1 MTIDKHILITG
12 ANGGIGF
19 EVIRLLAKQNAKLT
33 LLYHENSE
41 KIEKLKS
48 DLEDT
53 CYIEIKKVD
62 LTNEKELDD
71 IVSSILEKHSID
83 IFIHSPAYPIQHK
96 DIMNMAWSD
105 FQKQLDLQT
114 KSFLQISKLIIPQM
128 KSQKFGK
135 IISILT
141 SYVVGKPPNGITD
154 YVVGKYSL
162 LGLTK
167 CMAAELGSFGIRAN
181 SVSPSIVNTPLTDPL
196 PSKLKEIT
204 KSQIPLENRLAEPTE
219 VAGVVLFLCGD
230 GANYITGEN
239 ILVTGGHTMH

>member
-19 EVIRLLAKQNAKLT
+19 EVARLLAEQKAKLT
-33 LLYHENSE
+33 LLYHENAQQLDNFTTSGQS
-41 KIEKLKS
+41 L
-48 DLEDT
+48 
-53 CYIEIKKVD
+53 EIKKVN
-62 LTNEKELDD
+62 LANGKEIDET
-71 IVSSILEKHSID
+71 ISSISEDRTID

-96 DIMNMAWSD
+96 DIMNTTWND

-135 IISILT
+135 ILSILT
-141 SYVVGKPPNGITD
+141 SYVVGKPPNGIAD

-167 CMAAELGSFGIRAN
+167 CMAGELGSSGIRVN
-181 SVSPSIVNTPLTDPL
+181 SVSPSMVNTPLTDPL

-204 KSQIPLENRLAEPTE
+204 KSQIPLEGRLAEPAE
-219 VAGVVLFLCGD
+219 VAGTVLFLCED
-230 GANYITGEN
+230 GADYITGEN

>member
-1 MTIDKHILITG
+1 M
-12 ANGGIGF
+12 
-19 EVIRLLAKQNAKLT
+19 
-33 LLYHENSE
+33 
-41 KIEKLKS
+41 
-48 DLEDT
+48 LELR
-53 CYIEIKKVD
+53 KVD
-62 LTNEKELDD
+62 LANAKEIDKT
-71 IVSSILEKHSID
+71 ISSILENHPID

-96 DIMNMAWSD
+96 DVMNMAWND
-105 FQKQLDLQT
+105 FQKQFDLQT
-114 KSFLQISKLIIPQM
+114 KSFLQISKLIIPHM

-167 CMAAELGSFGIRAN
+167 CMAAELGPFGIRAN

-204 KSQIPLENRLAEPTE
+204 KSQIPLENRLAEPSE
-219 VAGVVLFLCGD
+219 VAEVVLFLCGD
-230 GANYITGEN
+230 GSNYITGEN
-239 ILVTGGHTMH
+239 ILVTGGYSMH

>member
-1 MTIDKHILITG
+1 MTVDKHILITG

-19 EVIRLLAKQNAKLT
+19 AVAKLLAGQKANLT
-33 LLYHENSE
+33 LLYHKNSQQLENFSTPGQM
-41 KIEKLKS
+41 
-48 DLEDT
+48 LELR
-53 CYIEIKKVD
+53 KVD
-62 LTNEKELDD
+62 LANEKEIDKT
-71 IVSSILEKHSID
+71 ISSILEDHPID
-83 IFIHSPAYPIQHK
+83 VFIHSPAYPIQHK
-96 DIMNMAWSD
+96 DITNTAWND
-105 FQKQLDLQT
+105 FQKQFDLQT
-114 KSFLQISKLIIPQM
+114 KSFLQISKLIIPHM

-196 PSKLKEIT
+196 PNKLKEIT
-204 KSQIPLENRLAEPTE
+204 KSQIPLENRLAEPSEDAE
-219 VAGVVLFLCGD
+219 VGLFLCGD
-230 GANYITGEN
+230 GSNYITGEN
-239 ILVTGGHTMH
+239 ILVTGGYTMH

>member
-19 EVIRLLAKQNAKLT
+19 EVARLLAEQKANLT
-33 LLYHENSE
+33 LLYHENQQQ
-41 KIEKLKS
+41 
-48 DLEDT
+48 LENFST
-53 CYIEIKKVD
+53 PGQQLEIKKVD
-62 LTNEKELDD
+62 LANEKELNNT
-71 IVSSILEKHSID
+71 ITSILQNHPID
-83 IFIHSPAYPIQHK
+83 IFIHSPAYPIQHR
-96 DIMNMAWSD
+96 DIMNTTWND
-105 FQKQLDLQT
+105 FQKQIDLQT

-141 SYVVGKPPNGITD
+141 SYVVGKPPNGIPD

-167 CMAAELGSFGIRAN
+167 CMAGELGPFGIRAN
-181 SVSPSIVNTPLTDPL
+181 SVSPSMVNTPLTDPL
-196 PSKLKEIT
+196 PEKLKEIT
-204 KSQIPLENRLAEPTE
+204 KSQIPLEGRLAEPVE
-219 VAGVVLFLCGD
+219 VAGTVLFLCTD
-230 GANYITGEN
+230 NSNYITGEN

>member
-1 MTIDKHILITG
+1 LIAGKNILITG

-19 EVIRLLAKQNAKLT
+19 AVAKLLAEQKAQLT
-33 LLYHENSE
+33 LLYHKNYQQLENFSTPGQM
-41 KIEKLKS
+41 
-48 DLEDT
+48 LELR
-53 CYIEIKKVD
+53 KVD
-62 LTNEKELDD
+62 LTNGQEIDKT
-71 IVSSILEKHSID
+71 ISSILEDHPID

-167 CMAAELGSFGIRAN
+167 CMAGELGSFGIRAN
-181 SVSPSIVNTPLTDPL
+181 SVSPSMVNTPLTDPL
-196 PSKLKEIT
+196 PRKLKEIT

>member
-19 EVIRLLAKQNAKLT
+19 EVARLLAEQKANLT
-33 LLYHENSE
+33 LLYHKNSQQLENFSTSGQQ
-41 KIEKLKS
+41 L
-48 DLEDT
+48 
-53 CYIEIKKVD
+53 EIKKVD
-62 LTNEKELDD
+62 LANEKELNDT
-71 IVSSILEKHSID
+71 ISPILENHPID
-83 IFIHSPAYPIQHK
+83 IFIHSPAYPIQHR
-96 DIMNMAWSD
+96 DIMNTTWND
-105 FQKQLDLQT
+105 FQKQIDLQT

-141 SYVVGKPPNGITD
+141 SYVVGKPPNGIAN

-167 CMAAELGSFGIRAN
+167 CMAAELGPFGIRAN
-181 SVSPSIVNTPLTDPL
+181 SVSPSMVNTPLIDPL
-196 PSKLKEIT
+196 SIKLKEIT

-219 VAGVVLFLCGD
+219 VAGVILFLCRND
-230 GANYITGEN
+230 ANYITGEN
-239 ILVTGGHTMH
+239 ILVTGGYSMH

>member
-19 EVIRLLAKQNAKLT
+19 AVAKLLAEQKAKLT
-33 LLYHENSE
+33 LLYHENME
-41 KIEKLKS
+41 KIGKLQQ
-48 DLEDT
+48 DLDN
-53 CYIEIKKVD
+53 IETKKVD
-62 LTNEKELDD
+62 LVNEKELDKT
-71 IVSSILEKHSID
+71 VSSILEKHPID

-96 DIMNMAWSD
+96 DITSTAWED
-105 FQKQLDLQT
+105 FQKQFDLQT
-114 KSFLQISKLIIPQM
+114 KSFLQISKLIIPHM

-167 CMAAELGSFGIRAN
+167 CMAAELGPFGIRAN

-204 KSQIPLENRLAEPTE
+204 KSQIPLENRLAEPSE
-219 VAGVVLFLCGD
+219 VAEVVLFLCGD
-230 GANYITGEN
+230 GSNYITGEN
-239 ILVTGGHTMH
+239 ILVTGGYSMH

>member
-1 MTIDKHILITG
+1 MIAGKNILITG

-19 EVIRLLAKQNAKLT
+19 AVAKLLAEQKAQLT
-33 LLYHENSE
+33 LLYHKNYQQLENFSTPGQSLV
-41 KIEKLKS
+41 K
-48 DLEDT
+48 
-53 CYIEIKKVD
+53 KKVD
-62 LTNEKELDD
+62 LANEKELDKT
-71 IVSSILEKHSID
+71 VSSILEDCTID

-96 DIMNMAWSD
+96 DIMNTEWND
-105 FQKQLDLQT
+105 FQKQFDLQT
-114 KSFLQISKLIIPQM
+114 KSFLQISKLIIPHM

-196 PSKLKEIT
+196 PNKLKEIT
-204 KSQIPLENRLAEPTE
+204 KSQIPLENRLAEPSE
-219 VAGVVLFLCGD
+219 VAEVVLFLCGD
-230 GANYITGEN
+230 GSNYITGEN
-239 ILVTGGHTMH
+239 ILVTGGYTMH

>member
-1 MTIDKHILITG
+1 M
-12 ANGGIGF
+12 
-19 EVIRLLAKQNAKLT
+19 
-33 LLYHENSE
+33 
-41 KIEKLKS
+41 
-48 DLEDT
+48 LELR
-53 CYIEIKKVD
+53 KVD
-62 LTNEKELDD
+62 LANEKEIDKT
-71 IVSSILEKHSID
+71 ISSILEDHPID

-96 DIMNMAWSD
+96 DITNTAWND
-105 FQKQLDLQT
+105 FQKQFDLQT
-114 KSFLQISKLIIPQM
+114 KSFLQISKLIIPHM

-196 PSKLKEIT
+196 PNKLKEIT
-204 KSQIPLENRLAEPTE
+204 KSQIPLENRLAEPSE
-219 VAGVVLFLCGD
+219 VAEVVLFLCGD
-230 GANYITGEN
+230 GSNYITGEN
-239 ILVTGGHTMH
+239 ILVTGGYSMH